1 MQNLITIINTN
12 TIDVVTYDGY
22 EYKLTTYCGGVNQD
36 GEEVFEEE
44 DNMLDAMGWH
54 NDWKK
59 EADIFYNDG
68 KYTKVWG
75 FIV

>member
-12 TIDVVTYDGY
+12 TIEVVTFDGY
-22 EYKLTTYCGGVNQD
+22 DYRVVTYCGGVKQID
-36 GEEVFEEE
+36 EELFVEEE
-44 DNMLDAMGWH
+44 DMLDAMGWH
-54 NDWKK
+54 KSWRE

-68 KYTKVWG
+68 KYRKVWG